1 MSVVFSLYADEES
14 ETLSSGVLPAG
25 DKDAVLAHLQSRLAS
40 RKNESSTQ
48 QSLERAVR
56 YVKQHFKGSVRTI
69 GKREMARFMI
79 PAVIP
84 LARLVAAVELD
95 SSL

>member
-1 MSVVFSLYADEES
+1 M
-14 ETLSSGVLPAG
+14 
-25 DKDAVLAHLQSRLAS
+25 LAHLQSRLAS

-69 GKREMARFMI
+69 GKREMARCMI